1 MAIDPYLIPG
11 TKTLHNKLGIT
22 DPATLSNFE
31 RKFTSARD
39 AAAIANPVPGNLDF
53 DHLKDIHKNLFQDV
67 YEWAG
72 QVRTVN
78 IAKGEAFAPMQNIDS
93 FAKSTF
99 DTLKADNYLQ
109 GLSKDEF
116 LDRAAHHLGEIN
128 ALHPFRDGNGRAQ
141 RAFMDQVAGRAGYT
155 FDWSKTNQRE
165 MIDASI
171 HSFNV
176 DPSKMRALLEKTL
189 IEPLKQKDRQ
199 QRLDDLAANDPQAH
213 AVSSLAIVEHKPMAD
228 APMFYDDSKFC
239 SNERCVLHVSS
250 QDPKISSVE
259 SPGAIL
265 SVHLLGYG
273 ENRTDHVLH
282 DRTVYVLLTFLRS
295 PS

>member
-11 TKTLHNKLGIT
+11 TKTLQNKLGIT
-22 DPATLSNFE
+22 DSATLSTFE

-39 AAAIANPVPGNLDF
+39 AAAITNPAPGNLDF
-53 DHLKDIHKNLFQDV
+53 DHLKYIHKNLFQDV

-99 DTLKADNYLQ
+99 DGLKADNYLQ
-109 GLSKDEF
+109 GLPKDQF

-141 RAFMDQVAGRAGYT
+141 RAFMDQVAGRAGYA

-189 IEPLKQKDRQ
+189 VEPLKQRDRQ
-199 QRLDDLAANDPQAH
+199 QRLNDLAANDPKAH
-213 AVSSLAIVEHKPMAD
+213 ATIVDVRQQLLGLSEKNIADPESRENLANAVTDRLLNHHEQGHSVDKLV
-228 APMFYDDSKFC
+228 APP
-239 SNERCVLHVSS
+239 
-250 QDPKISSVE
+250 QPKIDKDKG
-259 SPGAIL
+259 P
-265 SVHLLGYG
+265 LG
-273 ENRTDHVLH
+273 R
-282 DRTVYVLLTFLRS
+282 
-295 PS
+295 